1 MVWAD
6 TAREVMGAV
15 VAVPPESVT
24 EPPKTFPS
32 IWNCTVPVGV
42 PAPGDA
48 ALMVAVKVTDWPK
61 TEGLTEQVTT
71 VVLLAWFTVCV
82 SVEDALAPKLISPLY
97 TAVKKWVATERVLLV
112 DLDTPVLKAFVASE
126 LVPSLNSTVPVG

>member
-1 MVWAD
+1 MVWPE
-6 TAREVMGAV
+6 TARELMAPLL
-15 VAVPPESVT
+15 AVPPESVT

-71 VVLLAWFTVCV
+71 VVLLSWFTVFV
-82 SVEDALAPKLISPLY
+82 SVEDAVPPKLIWPLHS
-97 TAVKKWVATERVLLV
+97 AAKKRADTEKVL
-112 DLDTPVLKAFVASE
+112 T
-126 LVPSLNSTVPVG
+126 